1 MLPFLISLVAG
12 AAYIFVRTAVIETGL
27 ALVGI
32 PVNDGLDAAA
42 AKAAETLFD
51 ATDEA
56 LLIIG
61 KAENLADGAESIA
74 GQKIQTFKCSCG
86 TLNVMNE
93 CVPTDGPT
101 NPLNRL
107 KERAKTL
114 FKSEEDSEDNDDE
127 DNDDEDNDDDDDE
140 FSDARDGTENGGE
153 VVDDEVYHEALE
165 KY

>member
-1 MLPFLISLVAG
+1 MFNVAIFNFLIVAG

-61 KAENLADGAESIA
+61 KAESLADGAESIA

-127 DNDDEDNDDDDDE
+127 DNNDDDDE

>member
-56 LLIIG
+56 LKPCRWSRINCWP
-61 KAENLADGAESIA
+61 KNPNLQVFVRHA
-74 GQKIQTFKCSCG
+74 
-86 TLNVMNE
+86 
-93 CVPTDGPT
+93 
-101 NPLNRL
+101 
-107 KERAKTL
+107 
-114 FKSEEDSEDNDDE
+114 
-127 DNDDEDNDDDDDE
+127 
-140 FSDARDGTENGGE
+140 
-153 VVDDEVYHEALE
+153 
-165 KY
+165 